1 MKTFIICMMMSLG
14 LTIAVEA
21 QFSIKGNIKT
31 SENDQPL
38 IGANIWLEGTNKATV
53 ADIDGNFTLTNI
65 KKGEYNLFISFVGY
79 QSFQKKITLD
89 SDQEISVAL
98 VRQNIL
104 TDEVIVNAT
113 RVTDKQPITFTNV
126 KKEEIAKQNLGQD
139 IPYLLNYTP
148 SVVSTS
154 DAGTGI
160 GYTGI
165 RIRGSDATRINVT
178 INGIPY
184 NDAESQ
190 GTFWVDLPD
199 FASSVDNIQIQRG
212 VGTSTNG
219 SGAFGATINVQTT
232 TFNEKA
238 YGSIDNSFGSFNTR
252 KHTVMAGSG
261 LIDGKFTFDARLSKI
276 ASDGFIDRATADL
289 QSYFLSGGYYGKS
302 TLLKVNVFSG
312 KEITYQSW
320 YGTPESRITGN
331 REEMLAH
338 ASRNGLSASQTQN
351 LLNSGRT
358 YNFYQYENEV
368 DDFKQDHYQVILAQD
383 LSPNLTLNTALYYTK
398 GQGFFEQ
405 FREDDDLVDYGLD
418 NVVVGNETIESTD
431 LIRRRWLDNDL
442 YGFTYSFDYSPS
454 AKTSLILGGGYS
466 NYTNNHFGEIIW
478 AQFASNAG
486 IRERYY
492 DNDSEKND
500 FNSFLKIQHQL
511 TDRLNIFGDLQYRR
525 VGYEA
530 KGIDNDLRT
539 LNVDET
545 FNFFNPKFGATYNLS
560 ANMDAYASFSIGNR
574 EPVRNDFIDSPA
586 DRQPEHET
594 LRNVEAGIRKSG
606 KKYSYQVNYYLM
618 DYKNQLVLTGELND
632 VGSNVRTN
640 AKKSYRTGIEFI
652 GGIKPNEKWELMG
665 NLTLSRN
672 KIRVFDEIIYDY
684 GVAFDEFNVITN
696 NFDDVDISFSPNI
709 IGGASFSYNPMQNL
723 SITLF
728 SKYVGRQFLD
738 NTGNES
744 RQIDDYFINDLR
756 LTYQLRPKFFKS
768 VTFTLLVNNLLDI
781 EYESNGYT
789 FGYLGGGQTIRENFY
804 YPQAGINFLAGLS
817 IKF

>member
-1 MKTFIICMMMSLG
+1 MKTFIICMITAIFGSLS
-14 LTIAVEA
+14 ANA
-21 QFSIKGNIKT
+21 QFAVKGKIT
-31 SENDQPL
+31 TTENNERL
-38 IGANIWLEGTNKATV
+38 VGANIWLEGTNKVTV
-53 ADIDGNFTLTNI
+53 SDIDGHFNLS
-65 KKGEYNLFISFVGY
+65 KVRKGQYRLSVSFVGY
-79 QSFQKKITLD
+79 QLFQKQITVDGDL
-89 SDQEISVAL
+89 ELNIAMR
-98 VRQNIL
+98 RQNIL

-139 IPYLLNYTP
+139 IPYLLNFTP

-238 YGSIDNSFGSFNTR
+238 YGSVDNSFGSFNTR
-252 KHTVMAGSG
+252 KHTIMAGSG

-276 ASDGFIDRATADL
+276 ASDGYIDRATADL

-320 YGTPESRITGN
+320 YGTPESRITGD

-338 ASRNGLSASQTQN
+338 AGRNGLSESQTAN
-351 LLNSGRT
+351 LLNAGRT
-358 YNFYQYENEV
+358 YNFYEYENEV
-368 DDFKQDHYQVILAQD
+368 DDFKQDHFQVILAQD
-383 LSPNLTLNTALYYTK
+383 ISENITFNTALYYTK
-398 GQGFFEQ
+398 GLGFFEQ
-405 FREDDDLVDYGLD
+405 FREDDDFEDYGLQ
-418 NVVVGNETIESTD
+418 NVEVGGTTIESTD

-442 YGFTYSFDYSPS
+442 YGLTYSFDYSPS
-454 AKTSLILGGGYS
+454 KRIGIILGGGYS
-466 NYTNNHFGEIIW
+466 NYTNNHFGEVIW
-478 AQFASNAG
+478 AQFASNG
-486 IRERYY
+486 NLRDRYY

-500 FNSFLKIQHQL
+500 FNTFLKVQHQI
-511 TDRLNIFGDLQYRR
+511 TDRLNIFGDLQFRR
-525 VGYEA
+525 VSYKTA
-530 KGIDNDLRT
+530 GIDNDLRT
-539 LNVDET
+539 LDVNES
-545 FNFFNPKFGATYNLS
+545 FNFFNPKLGATYKINQTL
-560 ANMDAYASFSIGNR
+560 DAYASYSIGNR
-574 EPVRNDFIDSPA
+574 EPVRNDFIDAP
-586 DRQPEHET
+586 QNQIPEHET

-606 KKYSYQVNYYLM
+606 KKYSYQINYYLM

-640 AKKSYRTGIEFI
+640 ADKSYRTGVELI
-652 GGIKPNEKWELMG
+652 GGFKPNEKWELMG
-665 NLTLSRN
+665 NLTFSRN
-672 KIRVFDEIIYDY
+672 KIRVFNEVIYDY
-684 GVAFDEFNVITN
+684 GVAFDEFNVVTN
-696 NFDDVDISFSPNI
+696 NFEDVDISFSPNV
-709 IGGASFSYNPMQNL
+709 IGGASLSYNPLQSL
-723 SITLF
+723 SITLL
-728 SKYVGRQFLD
+728 SKYVGKQFLD
-738 NTGNES
+738 NTGNEA
-744 RQIDDYFINDLR
+744 RRIDDYLVNDLR

-768 VTFTLLVNNLLDI
+768 VTFTLLVNNILDV

-789 FGYLGGGQTIRENFY
+789 FGYMGGGQNIRENFY
-804 YPQAGINFLAGLS
+804 YPQAGTNFLAGLS